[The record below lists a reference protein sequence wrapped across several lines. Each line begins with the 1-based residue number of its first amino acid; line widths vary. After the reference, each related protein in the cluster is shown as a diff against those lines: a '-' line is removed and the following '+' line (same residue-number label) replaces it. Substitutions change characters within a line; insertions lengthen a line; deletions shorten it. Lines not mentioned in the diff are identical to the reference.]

1 VGKFPGNSSSYG
13 ADYLR
18 VLQLRKGGCIK
29 GHEPLKGAN
38 SMKKLVYDKSNDLM
52 VENNDDGT
60 VTISHDRT
68 SVTVSVQALLK
79 ALQEL
84 RILPTVKTV
93 GELYREE
100 EM

>member
-1 VGKFPGNSSSYG
+1 
-13 ADYLR
+13 
-18 VLQLRKGGCIK
+18 
-29 GHEPLKGAN
+29 
-38 SMKKLVYDKSNDLM
+38 MKKLVYDKSNDLM